1 LILPSPEIGRTD
13 SLTLSLELFY
23 PPVTLSTTLPLVGE
37 ARTGSKPGLS
47 NRPEKRWD
55 PPEPTWQEGGGICAL
70 LLNPGSEQHP
80 KRLFGLVGVGSGD
93 LPERVRKTLKVTRIT
108 LS

>member
-1 LILPSPEIGRTD
+1 
-13 SLTLSLELFY
+13 
-23 PPVTLSTTLPLVGE
+23 VTLSGTLTLEGE
-37 ARTGSKPGLS
+37 APTSSKPGLS

-55 PPEPTWQEGGGICAL
+55 PPGPTWPEGGGICAL

-80 KRLFGLVGVGSGD
+80 KRSFGLVGVGSGD
-93 LPERVRKTLKVTRIT
+93 LPERVRETLKVTRIT